1 MTATQNT
8 KPAVVAE
15 RSKIHEVVRA
25 AQSLGQSVGVV
36 MTMGALH
43 EGHLSLVRRC
53 SEENDVVI
61 ATVFVN
67 PTQFLPGEDF
77 QKYPRQLETDRDL
90 LASAGADYLF
100 APGNEEMYPD
110 NASTVVKAPDV
121 SLRLEGEHRP
131 GHFDGVCTIVCKL
144 FQSIPV
150 NRAYFGSKD
159 YQQFLVIQHMVKD
172 LGIPVEVIACPII
185 RDDDGLALS
194 SRNRYLSESE
204 RASALS
210 ISRGL
215 REAAKRVADGER
227 DADQLVLDLCAE
239 MDSAGITKIDYVV
252 IADPNTLQPIKTITA
267 PAIALVAAHV
277 GSTRLIDNLRLQP

>member
-1 MTATQNT
+1 MTAAQNT
-8 KPAVVAE
+8 KPAVVTE
-15 RSKIHEVVRA
+15 RCKIHEVVRA

-100 APGNEEMYPD
+100 APANEEMYPD

-172 LGIPVEVIACPII
+172 LGIPVEVIACPIV

-204 RASALS
+204 RTSALS

-215 REAAKRVADGER
+215 RESAQRVADGER
-227 DADQLVLDLCAE
+227 DAEQLVLDLCAE
-239 MDSAGITKIDYVV
+239 LDSAGITKIDYVV
-252 IADPNTLQPIKTITA
+252 IADPNTLQPIKTITD